1 MPLLFV
7 YGTLRSGLPNGHF
20 MDKYTLVSKATTVE
34 KFPMVI
40 TSPFNI
46 PFVLNEPGYGFYIR
60 GEVYDVES
68 DITALDKFENVP
80 MVYSREAIQVIL
92 DSGVKESAFI
102 YILENYRPELLNL
115 QMIADYET
123 ECYRSYVSPAGRSTS
138 HEQVVNSIVSSV
150 KLEQP
155 LKS

>member
-7 YGTLRSGLPNGHF
+7 YGTLRTGLPNGNF

-40 TSPFNI
+40 ASPFNI
-46 PFVLNEPGYGFYIR
+46 PFVLNKPGTGFYIR

-80 MVYSREAIQVIL
+80 MVYSRKAIQVIL
-92 DSGVKESAFI
+92 DSGAEESAFI

-115 QMIADYET
+115 QLIADYET
-123 ECYRSYVSPAGRSTS
+123 ECYLSYVLRVDRTTS
-138 HEQVVNSIVSSV
+138 HEQIVNSIVSSV
-150 KLEQP
+150 KLE
-155 LKS
+155 